1 MNVARVLILT
11 PLLAGAQVLTLQQ
24 GLEEALTKGPE
35 AEYIRTSVDSAN
47 ESVREVRKVAWPT
60 ISGYANAGLGRSPS
74 QMAALGGVFG
84 ALGQSIGS
92 LDNRVGESESRDG
105 VARGSSLA
113 PLAALDALKTDPDE
127 PTWSVGYGVKAT
139 QPLFTFGKV
148 TTALRMASTQKRMTS
163 LKVVND
169 RLDVQTSFL
178 SQWTGAVLAERKV
191 SAIDR
196 SLKRQA
202 ETVAFLERSF
212 AAGQGSKAQILMARS
227 QMLKLQPDLLAAR
240 RDAISTRRM
249 LNRTLGRS
257 ADDMTQLDTTGLP
270 ELEGRLPPTRDE
282 LLKEAMEKRSD
293 LKTIKEALGLQEDLV
308 SIYRANYLPNV
319 ALTASAG
326 VASANT
332 DVNEAFKEAG
342 NVRDNYSW
350 SVGVGMQWNIFDGFE
365 QSAKAGQTRAAIHG
379 MQLRQ
384 NDLHRMIEIAVEK
397 ALLERQAAD
406 SSLAA
411 AKEGLAAASEA
422 RDLYESSFRQGSG
435 ALSDVLSAEENQRLA
450 ELGIV
455 AAQLERTRT
464 AAQLA
469 LVRGQ
474 NLIAL
479 PEEP

>member
-74 QMAALGGVFG
+74 QLAALGGVFG
-84 ALGQSIGS
+84 ALGQSLGS

-169 RLDVQTSFL
+169 RLDVQANFL

-191 SAIDR
+191 STIDR

-332 DVNEAFKEAG
+332 DANEAFKEAG

-384 NDLHRMIEIAVEK
+384 NDLHRMVEIAVEK

-422 RDLYESSFRQGSG
+422 RALYESSFRQGSG
-435 ALSDVLSAEENQRLA
+435 ALSDILSAEENQRLA
-450 ELGIV
+450 ELGLV